1 MNREYIIG
9 VICNLYKELK
19 ISELAFD
26 LKDVCSKLE
35 INLIPYSSYENK
47 DLLLGF
53 DNDGFNIINPIN
65 NKIEIYYNDEIVPF
79 RRIYFTIPHEIGH
92 IVLNHNIE
100 ISNETIKQHK
110 EANIFALE
118 FYCPLALIIHYGLK
132 TKSDI
137 ISTFGITNSYA
148 DVIIDKLSKRSNEL
162 SPNEKRLVKIF
173 ERNKLNKLK

>member
-110 EANIFALE
+110 EANIFL
-118 FYCPLALIIHYGLK
+118 
-132 TKSDI
+132 
-137 ISTFGITNSYA
+137 
-148 DVIIDKLSKRSNEL
+148 
-162 SPNEKRLVKIF
+162 
-173 ERNKLNKLK
+173 